1 MPTSTTITSSQKFRP
16 GNLVTARNRL
26 WVVQS
31 NSHDNWLHLRPVGGA
46 DDEITT
52 LMPSLERIPVKPAN
66 FSLPDPN
73 NIGIFNS
80 GRLLFDSLRFQ
91 LRSGTGPFRSFA
103 SLNFEPRSY
112 QYVPLLMAMRQKT
125 VRLLIADDVGVGK
138 TIEAGMIARELI
150 DRGEIQTI
158 MTLCPPH
165 LVDQW
170 CTEFKEHFNL
180 EAFPVTSANAA
191 RIERSIPL
199 NQTLL
204 DVHPIIVVSLD
215 YIKSPQHRD
224 YFLTM
229 HPDLLIVDE
238 AHTCVKGETKQKQL
252 RFEFIQRILQ
262 GERIEYQDQLQLLTD
277 DTDAQDDT
285 DASAAAN
292 TETESDTTSS
302 DNASAASA
310 NAVKTA
316 PAPAKKKSKVA
327 SNSQPEGRLIPKHL
341 LLLTA
346 TPHSGKEDA
355 FFSLLS
361 LLDPKFED
369 LKTNTST
376 NSPLRRQLA
385 TCFVQRRRKDIQSWS
400 VTNDDS
406 ATPFTVRKVSEVT
419 YELNQEWQKFFDDA
433 QTYCFNMLEANGN
446 ASHMIYFAVLALF
459 RCISSSP
466 AAASVALGNRHAN
479 LAAKE
484 AASAQKEASIQA
496 ERLQEQINAAEAEGK
511 EALDVATGDELE
523 NDTDAALD
531 ESDLEPQLFLQD
543 SSELKALQE
552 QVEKLRGADND
563 PKLKKV
569 ITLIKGLLKDG
580 FSPIIFC
587 RYIATAEYVA
597 AELQSKFKK
606 VNVACITGNLSP
618 EERKAK
624 VLEIGA
630 QAPRILVATDCLS
643 EGINLQQF
651 FDAVVHYDLAWNPT
665 RHEQREGR
673 VDRFGQTAPEVR
685 CAMVYGSNNPMDGT
699 VINVI
704 LQKSQNIQKELG
716 VLVPVPNKTATINK
730 AILKSLLF
738 KKGKQ
743 SHQSSFL
750 DELEQNDFEG
760 ELNIEWENAANKL
773 KGRTTVFAQSSIHV
787 DDVRPIW
794 EAEQRSLGSLSELQ
808 YFAKESCAHLG
819 AILTPSV
826 NESHDQNLILGKE
839 PLLYKFPLNSINNQA
854 IQQRFVDESF
864 KEGQIIDFNL
874 LNRVSPF
881 ISTLAE
887 SMISEAM
894 GDQENLLMGQP
905 SNAAVLTGQDSAGKN
920 HCHNALA
927 RTSVACSPKV
937 NKLTRLFLVRVRYQ
951 MRVAYNNQTRRFLM
965 VEEVLPLAAQ
975 GNKNVSWLPREQA
988 EDLLLNSQAQGN
1000 ISMDVAKQRLIA
1012 ALDFIQQPEQK
1023 DYLTA
1028 LAQQR
1033 CQEIKDEHISVKRFT
1048 SGGSVVEVT
1057 PCDPYDIMGC
1067 YVLLPDID

>member
-1 MPTSTTITSSQKFRP
+1 M
-16 GNLVTARNRL
+16 TARNRL

-31 NSHDNWLHLRPVGGA
+31 NSQDNWLHLRPVGGA

-52 LMPSLERIPVKPAN
+52 LMPSLERIPVETAK

-80 GRLLFDSLRFQ
+80 GRLLFDALRFQ

-150 DRGEIQTI
+150 DRGEIQSI

-170 CTEFKEHFNL
+170 CAEFKEHFNL

-199 NQTLL
+199 GQTLL
-204 DVHPIIVVSLD
+204 DEHPIIVVSLD
-215 YIKSPQHRD
+215 YIKAPQHRD

-238 AHTCVKGETKQKQL
+238 AHTCIKGETKQKQL
-252 RFEFIQRILQ
+252 RFEFLQKMLQ
-262 GERIEYQDQLQLLTD
+262 GEVAEYQEQFQFLSDFD

-285 DASAAAN
+285 DADS
-292 TETESDTTSS
+292 TE
-302 DNASAASA
+302 
-310 NAVKTA
+310 TA

-327 SNSQPEGRLIPKHL
+327 ASSQPAGRLMPKHL

-361 LLDPKFED
+361 LLDPKFEE
-369 LKTNTST
+369 LKTNTSA

-400 VTNDDS
+400 VTNNDS
-406 ATPFTVRKVSEVT
+406 ATQFTVRKVSEVT
-419 YELNQEWQKFFDDA
+419 YELNDEWQKFFDDA

-466 AAASVALGNRHAN
+466 AAASVALGNRRTN

-484 AASAQKEASIQA
+484 AAKAQKEASIQA

-511 EALDVATGDELE
+511 EALDVATGDDLE
-523 NDTDAALD
+523 NDSDAALS
-531 ESDLEPQLFLQD
+531 ESDLEPQLYLQD
-543 SSELKALQE
+543 NKELKALQE
-552 QVEKLRGADND
+552 QVEKLKGADND

-569 ITLIKGLLKDG
+569 ITLVRNLLKDG

-597 AELQSKFKK
+597 EELRAKFKK
-606 VNVACITGNLSP
+606 ATVACITGNLNP
-618 EERKAK
+618 EERKAE
-624 VLEIGA
+624 VLKIGA
-630 QAPRILVATDCLS
+630 QAPRVLVATDCLS

-730 AILKSLLF
+730 AILKSILF
-738 KKGKQ
+738 RKGEQ
-743 SHQSSFL
+743 IHQSSFL
-750 DELEQNDFEG
+750 DDLEQNDFES
-760 ELNIEWENAANKL
+760 ELNLEWENAANKL
-773 KGRTTVFAQSSIHV
+773 KGRATVFAQSSIHI

-794 EAEQRSLGSLSELQ
+794 EAEQRSLGSLQELQ

-819 AILTPSV
+819 AILEPS
-826 NESHDQNLILGKE
+826 ETEAHDQNLILGKE
-839 PLLYKFPLNSINNQA
+839 PQLYKFPLNSINNQA
-854 IQQRFVDESF
+854 IKQRFVDEEF

-905 SNAAVLTGQDSAGKN
+905 SNAAVLTGQDPAGKS
-920 HCHNALA
+920 HSHNALA

-975 GNKNVSWLPREQA
+975 GNKNVSWLPLEQA
-988 EDLLLNSQAQGN
+988 EDLLVNSQAQGN
-1000 ISMDVAKQRLIA
+1000 INMGVAKQRLSE
-1012 ALDFIQQPEQK
+1012 ALDFIKQPEQK

-1033 CQEIKDEHISVKRFT
+1033 CQEIKDEHISVKGFT

-1067 YVLLPDID
+1067 YVLLPDMD

>member
-1 MPTSTTITSSQKFRP
+1 MPTPTASTSSQKFRP

-31 NSHDNWLHLRPVGGA
+31 NSQDNWLHLRPVGGA

-80 GRLLFDSLRFQ
+80 GRLLFDALRFQ

-150 DRGEIQTI
+150 DRGEIQSI

-170 CTEFKEHFNL
+170 CAEFKEHFNL
-180 EAFPVTSANAA
+180 DAFPVTSANSA

-199 NQTLL
+199 GQTLL
-204 DVHPIIVVSLD
+204 DEHPIIVVSLD
-215 YIKSPQHRD
+215 YIKAPQHRD

-252 RFEFIQRILQ
+252 RFEFLQKMLQ
-262 GERIEYQDQLQLLTD
+262 GEVAEYQEQFQFLSDFN
-277 DTDAQDDT
+277 DTDTQDDT
-285 DASAAAN
+285 DADS
-292 TETESDTTSS
+292 TE
-302 DNASAASA
+302 
-310 NAVKTA
+310 TA

-327 SNSQPEGRLIPKHL
+327 ANSQPAGRLMPKHL

-361 LLDPKFED
+361 LLDPKFEE
-369 LKTNTST
+369 LKTNTSA

-400 VTNDDS
+400 VTNNDS
-406 ATPFTVRKVSEVT
+406 ATQFTVRKVSEVT
-419 YELNQEWQKFFDDA
+419 YELNDEWQKFFDDA

-466 AAASVALGNRHAN
+466 AAASAALGNRHDN

-484 AASAQKEASIQA
+484 AAKAQKEASIHA

-511 EALDVATGDELE
+511 EALDVATGDDLE
-523 NDTDAALD
+523 NDSDAALD

-552 QVEKLRGADND
+552 QVEKLKGADRD

-569 ITLIKGLLKDG
+569 ITLVRNLLKDG

-597 AELQSKFKK
+597 SELQAKFKK
-606 VNVACITGNLSP
+606 VNVECITGNLNP

-630 QAPRILVATDCLS
+630 QAPRVLVATDCLS

-704 LQKSQNIQKELG
+704 LQKSQNIQRELG

-730 AILKSLLF
+730 AILKSILF
-738 KKGKQ
+738 RKGEQ
-743 SHQSSFL
+743 IHQSSFL
-750 DELEQNDFEG
+750 DDLEQNDFES
-760 ELNIEWENAANKL
+760 ELNLEWENAANKL
-773 KGRTTVFAQSSIHV
+773 KGRATVFAQSSIHI

-819 AILTPSV
+819 AILEPS
-826 NESHDQNLILGKE
+826 ETEAHDQNLILGKE

-854 IQQRFVDESF
+854 IKQRFVDEEF
-864 KEGQIIDFNL
+864 KEGQIVDFNL

-894 GDQENLLMGQP
+894 GDQENLLMGRP
-905 SNAAVLTGQDSAGKN
+905 SNAAILVGQDPVGDDDN
-920 HCHNALA
+920 QRHNINALA

-937 NKLTRLFLVRVRYQ
+937 SKITRLFLVRIRYQ
-951 MRVAYNNQTRRFLM
+951 MRVAYNRQTRRFLM

-975 GNKNVSWLPREQA
+975 GNKTVSWLPREQA
-988 EDLLLNSQAQGN
+988 EDLLVNSQAQGN
-1000 ISMDVAKQRLIA
+1000 INMEVAKQRLSV

-1048 SGGSVVEVT
+1048 SEGSVVEVT
-1057 PCDPYDIMGC
+1057 PCDPYDILGC
-1067 YVLLPDID
+1067 YVLLPDMD

>member
-1 MPTSTTITSSQKFRP
+1 M
-16 GNLVTARNRL
+16 TARNRL

-31 NSHDNWLHLRPVGGA
+31 NSQDNWLHLRPVGGA

-52 LMPSLERIPVKPAN
+52 LMPSLERIPVETAK

-80 GRLLFDSLRFQ
+80 GRLLFDALRFQ

-150 DRGEIQTI
+150 DRGEIQSI

-170 CTEFKEHFNL
+170 CAEFKEHFNL

-199 NQTLL
+199 GQTLL
-204 DVHPIIVVSLD
+204 DEHPIIVVSLD
-215 YIKSPQHRD
+215 YIKAPQHRD

-238 AHTCVKGETKQKQL
+238 AHTCIKGETKQKQL
-252 RFEFIQRILQ
+252 RFEFLQKMLQ
-262 GERIEYQDQLQLLTD
+262 GEVAEYQEQFQFLSDFD

-285 DASAAAN
+285 DADS
-292 TETESDTTSS
+292 TE
-302 DNASAASA
+302 
-310 NAVKTA
+310 TA

-327 SNSQPEGRLIPKHL
+327 ASSQPAGRLMPKHL

-361 LLDPKFED
+361 LLDPKFEE
-369 LKTNTST
+369 LKTNTSA

-400 VTNDDS
+400 VTNNDS
-406 ATPFTVRKVSEVT
+406 ATQFTVRKVSEVT
-419 YELNQEWQKFFDDA
+419 YELNDEWQKFFDDA

-466 AAASVALGNRHAN
+466 AAASVALGNRRTN

-484 AASAQKEASIQA
+484 AAKAQKEASIQA

-511 EALDVATGDELE
+511 EALDVATGDDLE
-523 NDTDAALD
+523 NDSDAALS
-531 ESDLEPQLFLQD
+531 ESDLEPQLYLQD
-543 SSELKALQE
+543 NKELKALQE
-552 QVEKLRGADND
+552 QVEKLKGADND

-569 ITLIKGLLKDG
+569 ITLVRNLLKDG

-597 AELQSKFKK
+597 EELRAKFKK
-606 VNVACITGNLSP
+606 ATVACITGNLNP
-618 EERKAK
+618 EERKAE
-624 VLEIGA
+624 VLKIGA
-630 QAPRILVATDCLS
+630 QAPRVLVATDCLS

-730 AILKSLLF
+730 AILKSILF
-738 KKGKQ
+738 RKGEQ
-743 SHQSSFL
+743 IHQSSFL
-750 DELEQNDFEG
+750 DDLEQNDFES
-760 ELNIEWENAANKL
+760 ELNLDWENAANKL
-773 KGRTTVFAQSSIHV
+773 KGRATVFAQSSIHI

-794 EAEQRSLGSLSELQ
+794 EAEQRSLGSLQELQ

-819 AILTPSV
+819 AILEPS
-826 NESHDQNLILGKE
+826 ETEAHDQNLILGKE
-839 PLLYKFPLNSINNQA
+839 PLLYKFPINSINNQA
-854 IQQRFVDESF
+854 IKQRFLDEEF

-905 SNAAVLTGQDSAGKN
+905 SNAAVLTGQDPAGKS
-920 HCHNALA
+920 HSHNALA

-975 GNKNVSWLPREQA
+975 GNKNVSWLPLEQA
-988 EDLLLNSQAQGN
+988 EDLLVNSQAQGN
-1000 ISMDVAKQRLIA
+1000 ISMEVAKQYLSA
-1012 ALDFIQQPEQK
+1012 ALDFIKQPEQK

-1033 CQEIKDEHISVKRFT
+1033 CQEIKDEHISVKGFT

-1067 YVLLPDID
+1067 YVLLPDMD

>member
-1 MPTSTTITSSQKFRP
+1 MPTPTATTPSQKFRP

-31 NSHDNWLHLRPVGGA
+31 NSQDNWLHLRPVGGA

-80 GRLLFDSLRFQ
+80 GRLLFDALRFQ

-150 DRGEIQTI
+150 DRGEIQSI

-170 CTEFKEHFNL
+170 CAEFKEHFNL

-199 NQTLL
+199 GQTLL
-204 DVHPIIVVSLD
+204 DEHPIIVVSLD
-215 YIKSPQHRD
+215 YIKAPQHRD

-238 AHTCVKGETKQKQL
+238 AHTCIKGETKQKQL
-252 RFEFIQRILQ
+252 RFEFLQKMLQ
-262 GERIEYQDQLQLLTD
+262 GEVAEYQEQFQFLSSFD
-277 DTDAQDDT
+277 DTEAQDDT
-285 DASAAAN
+285 DADSSSNAAI
-292 TETESDTTSS
+292 TE
-302 DNASAASA
+302 
-310 NAVKTA
+310 TA
-316 PAPAKKKSKVA
+316 PAPSKKKSKVA
-327 SNSQPEGRLIPKHL
+327 ANSQPAGRLMPKHL

-361 LLDPKFED
+361 LLDPKFEE
-369 LKTNTST
+369 LKTNTSAK
-376 NSPLRRQLA
+376 SPLRQQLA

-400 VTNDDS
+400 VTNNDS
-406 ATPFTVRKVSEVT
+406 APPFTVRKVSEVT

-433 QTYCFNMLEANGN
+433 QNYCFNMLEANGN

-479 LAAKE
+479 LAAK
-484 AASAQKEASIQA
+484 AQKEASIQA

-511 EALDVATGDELE
+511 DALDVATGDDLE
-523 NDTDAALD
+523 NDSDAAID
-531 ESDLEPQLFLQD
+531 ESDLEPQLFFQD
-543 SSELKALQE
+543 SSELQALQE
-552 QVEKLRGADND
+552 QVEKLKGADRD

-569 ITLIKGLLKDG
+569 ITLVKGLVKDG

-597 AELQSKFKK
+597 SELKTKFKK
-606 VNVACITGNLSP
+606 AKITCITGNLSP

-624 VLEIGA
+624 VLEIDTQA
-630 QAPRILVATDCLS
+630 QRVLVATDCLS

-673 VDRFGQTAPEVR
+673 VDRFGQAAPEVR
-685 CAMVYGSNNPMDGT
+685 CAMIYGSNNPMDGT

-730 AILKSLLF
+730 AILKSILF
-738 KKGKQ
+738 RKGEQ

-760 ELNIEWENAANKL
+760 ELNLEWENAANKL
-773 KGRTTVFAQSSIHV
+773 TGRTTVFAQRAIHV

-826 NESHDQNLILGKE
+826 NEIHDQNLILGKE
-839 PLLYKFPLNSINNQA
+839 PLLYKFPLNSINNRA
-854 IQQRFVDESF
+854 IQQRFVDEEF
-864 KEGQIIDFNL
+864 QEGQIIDFNL

-905 SNAAVLTGQDSAGKN
+905 SNAAVLTGQDPAGKS
-920 HCHNALA
+920 HSHNALA

-937 NKLTRLFLVRVRYQ
+937 NKLTRLFLVRIRYQ

-988 EDLLLNSQAQGN
+988 EDLLVNSQAQGN
-1000 ISMDVAKQRLIA
+1000 ISMEVAKQRLSA

-1033 CQEIKDEHISVKRFT
+1033 CQEIKDEHISVKGFT

-1057 PCDPYDIMGC
+1057 TCDPYDIMGC
-1067 YVLLPDID
+1067 YVLLPDMD

>member
-1 MPTSTTITSSQKFRP
+1 MPTPTATTPSQKFRP

-31 NSHDNWLHLRPVGGA
+31 NSQDNWLHLRPVGGA

-52 LMPSLERIPVKPAN
+52 LMPSLERIPVEPAN
-66 FSLPDPN
+66 FSLPDLN

-80 GRLLFDSLRFQ
+80 GRLLFDALRFQ

-150 DRGEIQTI
+150 DRGEIQSI

-170 CTEFKEHFNL
+170 CAEFKEHFNL

-199 NQTLL
+199 GQTLL
-204 DVHPIIVVSLD
+204 DEHPIIVVSLD
-215 YIKSPQHRD
+215 YIKAPQHRD

-252 RFEFIQRILQ
+252 RFEFLQKMLQ
-262 GERIEYQDQLQLLTD
+262 GEVAEYQEQFQFLSDFD
-277 DTDAQDDT
+277 DTEAQDDT
-285 DASAAAN
+285 DADS
-292 TETESDTTSS
+292 TET
-302 DNASAASA
+302 
-310 NAVKTA
+310 A
-316 PAPAKKKSKVA
+316 PTPAKKKSKVA
-327 SNSQPEGRLIPKHL
+327 ASSQPAGRLMPKHL

-361 LLDPKFED
+361 LLDPKFEE
-369 LKTNTST
+369 LKTNTSA

-400 VTNDDS
+400 VTNNDS
-406 ATPFTVRKVSEVT
+406 ATQFTVRKVSEVT
-419 YELNQEWQKFFDDA
+419 YELNDEWQKFFDDA

-466 AAASVALGNRHAN
+466 AAASVALGNRRTN

-484 AASAQKEASIQA
+484 AAKAQKEASIQA
-496 ERLQEQINAAEAEGK
+496 ERLQEQINVAEAEGK
-511 EALDVATGDELE
+511 EALDVATGDDLE
-523 NDTDAALD
+523 NDSDAALD

-552 QVEKLRGADND
+552 QVEKLKGADND

-569 ITLIKGLLKDG
+569 LSLVRILLKDG

-597 AELQSKFKK
+597 SELKAKFKK
-606 VNVACITGNLSP
+606 ATVACITGNLSP

-630 QAPRILVATDCLS
+630 QAPRVLVATDCLS

-704 LQKSQNIQKELG
+704 LQKSQNIQRELG

-730 AILKSLLF
+730 AILKSILF
-738 KKGKQ
+738 RKGEQ
-743 SHQSSFL
+743 IHQSSFL
-750 DELEQNDFEG
+750 DDLEQNDFES
-760 ELNIEWENAANKL
+760 ELNLEWENAANKL
-773 KGRTTVFAQSSIHV
+773 KGRATVFAQSSIHI

-819 AILTPSV
+819 AILEPS
-826 NESHDQNLILGKE
+826 ETEAHDQNLILGKE

-854 IQQRFVDESF
+854 IKQRFVDEEF
-864 KEGQIIDFNL
+864 KEGQIVDFNL

-894 GDQENLLMGQP
+894 GDQENLLMGRP
-905 SNAAVLTGQDSAGKN
+905 SNAAILVGQDPVGDDDN
-920 HCHNALA
+920 QRHNINALA

-937 NKLTRLFLVRVRYQ
+937 SKITRLFLVRIRYQ
-951 MRVAYNNQTRRFLM
+951 MRVAYNRQTRRFLM

-975 GNKNVSWLPREQA
+975 GNKTVSWLPREQA
-988 EDLLLNSQAQGN
+988 EDLLVNSQAQGN
-1000 ISMDVAKQRLIA
+1000 INMEVAKQRLST
-1012 ALDFIQQPEQK
+1012 ALDFIQQPEQR

-1048 SGGSVVEVT
+1048 SEGSVVEVT

-1067 YVLLPDID
+1067 YVLLPDMD

>member
-1 MPTSTTITSSQKFRP
+1 MPTPTATTSSQKFRP

-31 NSHDNWLHLRPVGGA
+31 NSQDNWLHLRPVGGA

-80 GRLLFDSLRFQ
+80 GRLLFDALRFQ

-150 DRGEIQTI
+150 DRGEIQSI

-170 CTEFKEHFNL
+170 CAEFKEHFNL
-180 EAFPVTSANAA
+180 DAFPVTSANAA

-199 NQTLL
+199 GQTLL
-204 DVHPIIVVSLD
+204 DEHPIIVVSLD
-215 YIKSPQHRD
+215 YIKAPQHRD

-252 RFEFIQRILQ
+252 RFEFLQKMLQ
-262 GERIEYQDQLQLLTD
+262 GEVAEYQEQFQFLSDFD

-285 DASAAAN
+285 DADS
-292 TETESDTTSS
+292 TE
-302 DNASAASA
+302 
-310 NAVKTA
+310 TA

-327 SNSQPEGRLIPKHL
+327 ASSQPAGRLMPKHL

-361 LLDPKFED
+361 LLDPKFEE
-369 LKTNTST
+369 LKTNTSA

-400 VTNDDS
+400 VTNNDS
-406 ATPFTVRKVSEVT
+406 ATQFTVRKVSEVT
-419 YELNQEWQKFFDDA
+419 YELNDEWQKFFDDA

-466 AAASVALGNRHAN
+466 AAASAALGNRHDN

-484 AASAQKEASIQA
+484 AAKAQKEASIQA

-511 EALDVATGDELE
+511 EALDVATGDDLE
-523 NDTDAALD
+523 NDSDAALD

-552 QVEKLRGADND
+552 QVEKLKGADHD

-569 ITLIKGLLKDG
+569 ITLVRNLLKDG

-597 AELQSKFKK
+597 SELKAKFKK
-606 VNVACITGNLSP
+606 ANVACITGNLNP
-618 EERKAK
+618 EERKAE
-624 VLEIGA
+624 VLKIGA
-630 QAPRILVATDCLS
+630 QAPRVLVATDCLS

-730 AILKSLLF
+730 AILKSILF
-738 KKGKQ
+738 RKGEQ
-743 SHQSSFL
+743 IHQSSFL
-750 DELEQNDFEG
+750 DDLEQNDFES
-760 ELNIEWENAANKL
+760 ELNLEWENAANKL
-773 KGRTTVFAQSSIHV
+773 KGRATVFAQSSIHI

-794 EAEQRSLGSLSELQ
+794 EAEQRSLGSLQELQ

-819 AILTPSV
+819 AILEPS
-826 NESHDQNLILGKE
+826 ETEAHDQNLILGKE

-854 IQQRFVDESF
+854 IKQRFVDEEF

-894 GDQENLLMGQP
+894 GDQENLLMGRP
-905 SNAAVLTGQDSAGKN
+905 SNAVVLTGQEPAAESHN
-920 HCHNALA
+920 HNALA

-937 NKLTRLFLVRVRYQ
+937 SKLTRLFLVRIRYQ
-951 MRVAYNNQTRRFLM
+951 MRVAYNRQTRRFLM
-965 VEEVLPLAAQ
+965 VEEVLPLAVQ

-988 EDLLLNSQAQGN
+988 EDLLVNSQAQGN
-1000 ISMDVAKQRLIA
+1000 INMEVAKQRLSA
-1012 ALDFIQQPEQK
+1012 ALDFIQQPEQR

-1033 CQEIKDEHISVKRFT
+1033 SQEIKDEHISVKRFT
-1048 SGGSVVEVT
+1048 SEGSVVKVT

-1067 YVLLPDID
+1067 YVLLPDMD